1 MTIKGKAMKAAIY
14 SRCSTAEQSTDN
26 QTLALEAWAKERGF
40 DVVEIYTENETA
52 WRSGHQKELARLVL
66 DARRGKF
73 EVVLVWALDRLSR
86 EGAAAIL
93 NLVNSLKPVRLYS
106 YQESWTEAPGIVG
119 DILYAIIGWV
129 AQMES
134 QRRSE
139 RTLAGLAR
147 VKASGKKLGRPVGSK
162 DGKKRRRSGYL
173 LRYARG

>member
-1 MTIKGKAMKAAIY
+1 MKAAIY
-14 SRCSTAEQSTDN
+14 SRCSTDQQSTDN

-52 WRSGHQKELARLVL
+52 WRSGHQAELARLVL

-119 DILYAIIGWV
+119 DILFSITAWV

-162 DGKKRRRSGYL
+162 DGKKRRRTGYL
-173 LRYARG
+173 LRYAGGVK